1 MAGIHLNAGKYFYVI
16 IRSSIMAHSSPKD
29 HDLNRRFNPTSET
42 FRDNKKSKENPKLGQ
57 NFQTIWINYI
67 RVIYKGQCK
76 TSFQEFF
83 PNFIFPS
90 QIHYI
95 IIAKSITWALYLGY
109 VVMSSFG
116 TKEEKSMDESFI
128 IFINLN
134 AKIYKTRWI
143 CNNIKESHHE
153 I

>member
-1 MAGIHLNAGKYFYVI
+1 MAGIHLNAGKHFYVI
-16 IRSSIMAHSSPKD
+16 IRSSIMAHPSPKD
-29 HDLNRRFNPTSET
+29 HDLNRRLNPTSET

-67 RVIYKGQCK
+67 RVIHKGQCK

-83 PNFIFPS
+83 RISFFRAK
-90 QIHYI
+90 YT